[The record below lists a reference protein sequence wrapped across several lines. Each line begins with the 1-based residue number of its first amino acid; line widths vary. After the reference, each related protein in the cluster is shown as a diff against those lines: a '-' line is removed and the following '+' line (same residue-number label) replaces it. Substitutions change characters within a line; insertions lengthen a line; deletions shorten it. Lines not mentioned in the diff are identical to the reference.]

1 MKNFFKITGI
11 FTLSVLFVLYFAF
24 LFFLPKQIDLNK
36 YKPDFQKLV
45 KENTDLTVD
54 FDNVKV
60 ITSPLLEA
68 GVKVKNIK
76 VKLPDESVLFSA
88 DSFKGKVFLP
98 ELLWLTVRVSCAEVE
113 NPNLNVEIINSNKYK
128 VAKVYEDLVNKK
140 REQRRLNPPEA
151 LSEQENQIP
160 FDISSIKL
168 IIFFKLLFEKESTK
182 YRLYPSLVIFNALF
196 IFLNASSY
204 SDMLLLLSSL
214 IYSVFDISNLI
225 SFEVNSLFIHSS
237 T

>member
-24 LFFLPKQIDLNK
+24 LFVLPKQIDLNK
-36 YKPDFQKLV
+36 YKPDLQKLV

-98 ELLWLTVRVSCAEVE
+98 
-113 NPNLNVEIINSNKYK
+113 
-128 VAKVYEDLVNKK
+128 
-140 REQRRLNPPEA
+140 
-151 LSEQENQIP
+151 
-160 FDISSIKL
+160 
-168 IIFFKLLFEKESTK
+168 
-182 YRLYPSLVIFNALF
+182 
-196 IFLNASSY
+196 
-204 SDMLLLLSSL
+204 
-214 IYSVFDISNLI
+214 
-225 SFEVNSLFIHSS
+225 
-237 T
+237 